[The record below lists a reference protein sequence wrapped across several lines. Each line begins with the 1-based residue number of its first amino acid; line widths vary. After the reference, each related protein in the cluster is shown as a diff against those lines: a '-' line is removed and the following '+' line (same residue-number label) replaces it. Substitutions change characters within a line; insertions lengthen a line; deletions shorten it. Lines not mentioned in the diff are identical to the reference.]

1 MTNPSNVDLES
12 EETRIKTVYAQRQG
26 ASRYS
31 WFNQGHLF
39 HIQELER
46 DILSALRARDL
57 TQLQDKKILEIGC
70 GQGLWIREF
79 IQWGAQ
85 PENMTGIDVI
95 PERVS
100 QGKRLCPQGV
110 RISCGNAAKL
120 SFDSASFDLIL
131 QFTVFSSIL
140 DMSVKERIAGEML
153 RVLKDGGVILWYD
166 LCVNNP
172 QNPNVK
178 GLRKPEIVH
187 LFPGCRVDFRRVSLA
202 PPLARFLAPYSWLA
216 CHALAQVR
224 VFNTHYLAV
233 LSKNSLLM
241 SLGE

>member
-1 MTNPSNVDLES
+1 MTDHSNVDLEL
-12 EETRIKTVYAQRQG
+12 EEARIGTVYAQRQG

-31 WFNQGHLF
+31 WFTQGHLF

-46 DILSALRARDL
+46 DILAALRAKDFS
-57 TQLQDKKILEIGC
+57 QLQDKKILEIGC

-85 PENMTGIDVI
+85 PENITGIDVI

-100 QGKRLCPQGV
+100 QGRRLCPQGV
-110 RISCGNAAKL
+110 QISCGNAAKL
-120 SFDSASFDLIL
+120 SFPDASFDLVL

-140 DMSVKERIAGEML
+140 DMSVKELIAGEML
-153 RVLKDGGVILWYD
+153 RVLKEGGVILWYD
-166 LCVNNP
+166 LRVDNP

-178 GLRKPEIVH
+178 GIRKPEIVR
-187 LFPGCRVDFRRVSLA
+187 LFPDCRIDLQRVSLA

-216 CHALAQVR
+216 CHVLTQVQ
-224 VFNTHYLAV
+224 VLNTHYLAM
-233 LSKNSLLM
+233 LSKKLI
-241 SLGE
+241 

>member
-1 MTNPSNVDLES
+1 MMTNRPDLDLES

-31 WFNQGHLF
+31 WFNPGHLF

-46 DILSALRARDL
+46 DILAALSARDF

-85 PENMTGIDVI
+85 PEHMTGIDVI

-100 QGKRLCPQGV
+100 QGKCLCPQGV
-110 RISCGNAAKL
+110 QISCGNAAKL
-120 SFDSASFDLIL
+120 SFDSASFDLVL

-140 DMSVKERIAGEML
+140 DRSVKELIAGEML
-153 RVLKDGGVILWYD
+153 RVLKEGGVILWYD
-166 LCVNNP
+166 LCVDNP
-172 QNPNVK
+172 QNPNVR
-178 GLRKPEIVH
+178 GIRKSEIVH
-187 LFPGCRVDFRRVSLA
+187 LFPDCRIDLRRVSLV

-216 CHALAQVR
+216 CHALAQIR
-224 VFNTHYLAV
+224 VLNTHYLAV
-233 LSKNSLLM
+233 LSKH
-241 SLGE
+241 